1 MNPNDFGLGVHK
13 VHPAPVVRRVV
24 LIDQLPINIGEPSPR
39 RTRAGVLAAVV
50 AGEMTRFVRHGQ
62 NPCRARRS
70 ARTSSEYSDVF
81 SAASLASS

>member
-1 MNPNDFGLGVHK
+1 
-13 VHPAPVVRRVV
+13 
-24 LIDQLPINIGEPSPR
+24 
-39 RTRAGVLAAVV
+39 VLAAVV